1 MTDSLDI
8 MLRILLGADTV
19 RNFEN
24 GTTSI
29 EDALKGVDQEALDL
43 ADTFANQLDASLKEL
58 DKQFANT
65 KKSIEGM
72 KQSAEKVG
80 QISQAMFVAGSAIVG
95 GMYLAAKTE
104 ADRVMEAGG
113 EIDGVTARWIVAN
126 ERIEASQQKIGRAAE
141 VAVLPLME
149 QAASLAEKA
158 ADFVDKHPDLVS
170 AALKIGVVT
179 ASIGALGSVAAKGI
193 RLFADAK
200 YLLASTQ
207 MTIDAAAMN
216 TAAATMFE
224 AAVLMQIGGS
234 AKLGYGVAGGLIGP
248 ATTVGGTAVAGGAAA
263 TAGSAALLIA
273 APIVGAMFAKY
284 VGNAFQSAMGQKESS
299 WGDIATTAK
308 QIGSLINPISLLS
321 GELGLLGFDDAS
333 AKVRKFNNELFGLG
347 TSAEAAGEAEAIA
360 AAQKKA
366 NAEDEAAAMKKMD
379 DLTQQNAKAER
390 KFAADREDIFTD
402 EARAME
408 DANRKLSKNLT
419 DIASS
424 LNKDVAKIRG
434 GLRSNL
440 AELASNFSESNL
452 KAERE
457 YQTQR
462 ADIVVSGADEIKKI
476 HQQTQKDL
484 ENAERDHSTNVA
496 GLIANRDALGLVE
509 EKNAYAQKQADI
521 KKNANESIAQ
531 ARANTQAQLAEAA
544 QNYAEQRAQRLADY
558 EAQKA
563 DAKTKAAEAI
573 AEAQAKAA
581 EDKKRAI
588 AAAAEQKAE
597 IERKR
602 IEALADLKKAYD
614 RERKERITAV
624 YNEIIELRGALN
636 AEMLMR
642 RQYQGQILTDTTA
655 HMKAMQT
662 AQSQSTGGKK
672 GTGVAI
678 LTKSSDPEHDY
689 SGYAYT
695 GTYAM
700 AQDGQ
705 REFVLSGA
713 ATKAAEQMVGGQLN
727 QQALLSGLAGQ
738 GGTGMQYVDHSS
750 YSGMSVADVRRVRQ
764 MSRQEAISVMS
775 EVYRK

>member
-43 ADTFANQLDASLKEL
+43 ADTFANALDNSLKKL

-158 ADFVDKHPDLVS
+158 ANFVDKHPDLVS

-224 AAVLMQIGGS
+224 AAVLMQTGGS
-234 AKLGYGVAGGLIGP
+234 AKLGYGVSGGLIGP
-248 ATTVGGTAVAGGAAA
+248 ATTAGETAA
-263 TAGSAALLIA
+263 TA
-273 APIVGAMFAKY
+273 
-284 VGNAFQSAMGQKESS
+284 
-299 WGDIATTAK
+299 TTATVATGALAMIGTVLGGIFAGMAITD
-308 QIGSLINPISLLS
+308 QINKAGIEAGTSDTALTTVKKTLLLTSPLELLS
-321 GELGLLGFDDAS
+321 QGLNKVGLMSDETR
-333 AKVRKFNNELFGLG
+333 AKFWDFEKGVWGLG
-347 TSAEAAGEAEAIA
+347 TAAEAAGEAEAIA
-360 AAQKKA
+360 ATQKKA

-462 ADIVVSGADEIKKI
+462 ADIVESGADEIKKI

-509 EKNAYAQKQADI
+509 ENNAYAQKQADI

-642 RQYQGQILTDTTA
+642 RQYQGQILADTTA
-655 HMKAMQT
+655 HMKAMAA
-662 AQSQSTGGKK
+662 AQRS
-672 GTGVAI
+672 
-678 LTKSSDPEHDY
+678 SSDPVHDY